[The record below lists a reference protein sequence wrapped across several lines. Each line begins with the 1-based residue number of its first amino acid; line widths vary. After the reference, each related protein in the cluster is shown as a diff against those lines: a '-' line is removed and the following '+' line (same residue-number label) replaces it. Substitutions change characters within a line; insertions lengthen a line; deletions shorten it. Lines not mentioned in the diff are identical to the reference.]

1 MLKLHLVRGQNQE
14 GVYLNL
20 PTTPGEVGEVYAL
33 LDTISR
39 YTGDIRIADVKSTV
53 RDLKQ
58 YIQCADIT
66 CREDLEKL
74 NQLAGIVN
82 GLDERNC
89 WILSGALSSDCI
101 EGLDDVLKVANNL
114 DAYELIEDV
123 GSDRELGGYMVENGF
138 MEFPE
143 KVWPFLDYVGIGAE
157 QYHKLGGAYTLGGY
171 VLRKENVPKHELD
184 TVREEVFRIH
194 LSSNYG
200 AKHSFLSLPA
210 TAELL
215 ETTKRCLQV
224 DEFAEAD
231 IEELDTLIP
240 YLKEYIPMDCISVG
254 EANDLAECIELMQ
267 QTDGELMKYLSV
279 LSVKNPGTFIE
290 ALAITMDLDEYERVS
305 SDPYEYGQEYLR
317 RIGANSEILDALNG
331 YTNFAEL
338 GQDRMKED
346 GVRYTDFGSVRSLNE
361 PFPHQGFGMTMQ

>member
-1 MLKLHLVRGQNQE
+1 MLKLHLVRGDNQE

-20 PTTPGEVGEVYAL
+20 PTTPGEIGEAYAM

-39 YTGDIRIADVKSTV
+39 YAGEIRIADVKSTV
-53 RDLKQ
+53 HDLKQ
-58 YIQCADIT
+58 YIQCADLT

-74 NQLAGIVN
+74 NQLASIIN
-82 GLDERNC
+82 GLDKRNC

-101 EGLDDVLKVANNL
+101 EGLDDVLKVVNNL

-143 KVWPFLDYVGIGAE
+143 KVWPYLDYAGIGAE
-157 QYHKLGGAYTLGGY
+157 QYDKLGGAYTLGGY

-184 TVREEVFRIH
+184 EIREKIFQLH
-194 LSSNYG
+194 LSSHYG

-210 TAELL
+210 TVELL
-215 ETTKRCLQV
+215 ETTKSCLQI

-240 YLKEYIPMDCISVG
+240 YLKEHIPMDCISVG
-254 EANDLAECIELMQ
+254 EANDLAECIELMK
-267 QTDGELMKYLSV
+267 QTDGELLKYLSV
-279 LSVKNPGTFIE
+279 LTVKNPGTFIE
-290 ALAITMDLDEYERVS
+290 ALNIAMDLDEYERVS

-331 YTNFAEL
+331 YTDFAEL

-361 PFPHQGFGMTMQ
+361 PFPQQMGGMVMQ

>member
-1 MLKLHLVRGQNQE
+1 MLKLHLVRGDNQE

-20 PTTPGEVGEVYAL
+20 PTTPGEIGEAYAM

-39 YTGDIRIADVKSTV
+39 YAGEVRIADVKSTV
-53 RDLKQ
+53 HDLKQ
-58 YIQCADIT
+58 YIQCADLT

-74 NQLAGIVN
+74 NQLASIIN
-82 GLDERNC
+82 GLDKRNC

-143 KVWPFLDYVGIGAE
+143 KVWPYLDYVGIGAE
-157 QYHKLGGAYTLGGY
+157 QYDKLGGAYTLGGY

-184 TVREEVFRIH
+184 EIREKVFQLH
-194 LSSNYG
+194 LSSHYG

-210 TAELL
+210 TVELL
-215 ETTKRCLQV
+215 ETTKCCLQI

-240 YLKEYIPMDCISVG
+240 YLKEHIPMDCISVG
-254 EANDLAECIELMQ
+254 EANDLAECIEIMR

-279 LSVKNPGTFIE
+279 LTVKNPDTFIE
-290 ALAITMDLDEYERVS
+290 ALNIAMDLDEYERVS

-331 YTNFAEL
+331 YTDFAEL

-346 GVRYTDFGSVRSLNE
+346 GVRYTDFGAVRSLNE
-361 PFPHQGFGMTMQ
+361 TFPVQGYGMMMQ